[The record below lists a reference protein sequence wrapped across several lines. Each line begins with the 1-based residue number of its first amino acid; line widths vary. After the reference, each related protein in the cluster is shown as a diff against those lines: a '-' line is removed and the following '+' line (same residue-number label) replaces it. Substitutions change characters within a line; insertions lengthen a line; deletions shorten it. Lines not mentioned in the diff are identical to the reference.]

1 LKRILLTN
9 DDGVDY
15 PGLAI
20 LAEALAGLGEVTVVA
35 PDGPRSGTSMAG
47 SFHGVLAVSSRRLA
61 NGLTATVLDGFPV
74 DCVRYGLV
82 RMGFP
87 PPDLVVVGI
96 NHGLNLASDLHYS
109 GTVGAAR
116 DAAMWGIPSLA
127 VSSGSLDGSGHWGRP
142 EEEDLR
148 RAAAWGAD
156 IARKILEEGLEPGRF
171 LNLNVPAGAHGPV
184 RGLME
189 TKPGDIVTAIGYREE
204 PGGVSLYGYDDL
216 PEGQRPES
224 DVAAILAGYAS
235 LSRLETGCVN
245 PCWKVA
251 QNEVAPRR
259 KEG

>member
-1 LKRILLTN
+1 MKRILLTN

-20 LAEALAGLGEVTVVA
+20 LADALAVLGELTVVA
-35 PDGPRSGTSMAG
+35 PDGPRSGSSMAG
-47 SFHGVLAVSSRRLA
+47 SFHGVLTVEERRLC
-61 NGLTATVLDGFPV
+61 NGLAATVLDGFPV
-74 DCVRYGLV
+74 DCVRFGLV
-82 RMGFP
+82 RMGS

-116 DAAMWGIPSLA
+116 DAALWGIPSLA

-156 IARKILEEGLEPGRF
+156 IARKILAEGLEPGHF

-184 RGLME
+184 HGLRE
-189 TKPGDIVTAIGYREE
+189 TTPGDIVTAIGFREE
-204 PGGVSLYGYDDL
+204 PGGVSLYGYDDP
-216 PEGQRPES
+216 PEGQHPSS

-235 LSRLETGCVN
+235 LSRLDTGCAS

-251 QNEVAPRR
+251 ENEVMPRQ
-259 KEG
+259 KDG

>member
-1 LKRILLTN
+1 VKRILLTN

-20 LAEALAGLGEVTVVA
+20 LAEVLAGLGELTVVA
-35 PDGPRSGTSMAG
+35 PDGPRSGSSMAG
-47 SFHGVLAVSSRRLA
+47 SFHGVLAVGEKRLF
-61 NGLTATVLDGFPV
+61 NGLDATVLAGFPV

-82 RMGFP
+82 RMGSP
-87 PPDLVVVGI
+87 PPNLVVVGI

-116 DAAMWGIPSLA
+116 DAALWGIPSLA

-142 EEEDLR
+142 EEGDLR
-148 RAAAWGAD
+148 LAAAWGAD
-156 IARKILEEGLEPGRF
+156 IARKILAEGLEPGRF

-184 RGLME
+184 LGLRE
-189 TKPGDIVTAIGYREE
+189 TTPGDMVTAIGFHEE

-216 PEGQRPES
+216 PGDQRPGS
-224 DVAAILAGYAS
+224 DVAAVLAGYAS
-235 LSRLETGCVN
+235 LSRLDTGCAN

-251 QNEVAPRR
+251 DSD
-259 KEG
+259 G